1 LSNISKNN
9 RVRGLKTLSEETK
22 QKMSEANKD
31 PKIAALANKA
41 YRANMTPEE
50 YEDCLRKARDRIK
63 ILQKEF
69 PDVKFYKCGTDLTE
83 SKLC

>member
-1 LSNISKNN
+1 
-9 RVRGLKTLSEETK
+9 
-22 QKMSEANKD
+22 MSEANKY
-31 PKIAALANKA
+31 PKIAAFANKA

-50 YEDCLRKARDRIK
+50 YEDCLRKSRYRIK

-69 PDVKFYKCGTDLTE
+69 PDVKFYKVGTDLTE